1 MSRSIL
7 GCSCCGGGNVG
18 WRLGWKTVE
27 KPIGA
32 KGLTAGEREGD
43 GSVDGSEEV
52 DSTLE
57 GWAPVVS
64 LDMPETRLMRR
75 RMAVVGERSESSL
88 SIARRFRFG
97 GADDSPSSSSAVVV
111 VAMIFS
117 PAVL

>member
-7 GCSCCGGGNVG
+7 GCSCGGGNAA

-32 KGLTAGEREGD
+32 KGLTADGREGD
-43 GSVDGSEEV
+43 GSVDGSEEGG
-52 DSTLE
+52 STL
-57 GWAPVVS
+57 GGRALVVS
-64 LDMPETRLMRR
+64 LDMPDTRLIRR
-75 RMAVVGERSESSL
+75 RMAGVGERSESSL

-111 VAMIFS
+111 VAVTFS